1 MSIGKNIK
9 AIRKEKGLTQ
19 KKLAELSGIAEI
31 TIRQYEAEKY
41 RPKVEAVKKL
51 AVALEVSPFDITGI
65 EYWEQTTNWEEI
77 TKDAKILYQVSVSC
91 GEDAAQL
98 LCDFISLNETG
109 KQKAADYVSDLA
121 EQPKYMK

>member
-1 MSIGKNIK
+1 MSIGENIK
-9 AIRKEKGLTQ
+9 TLRKQKKMTQ
-19 KKLAELSGIAEI
+19 KELAAQTGLSEF
-31 TIRQYEAEKY
+31 TIKKYEADKFK
-41 RPKVEAVKKL
+41 PKIEAVKKL

-121 EQPKYMK
+121 EQSKYMK